1 MVTDQQVRRVWKFMK
16 TEKTKSIAADKAGM
30 DRKTARKYEKSDIL
44 PSAMKQPHRWRTRAD
59 PYKTVW
65 DQINGMLITNP
76 GLEAKTI
83 FDYLQREHKGSF
95 KDGQLR
101 TLQRR
106 MRLWRSTEG
115 PAKEV
120 FFPQI
125 HHPADLSQSD
135 FTNMNKLGITIRGE
149 PFDHLLYHFVLSYSN
164 WETGTICFSES
175 FESLSAGYQNAVWEL
190 GGVTK
195 RHRTDRM
202 SSAVHKDCNPEKFTR
217 HYAALLRHYG
227 VNPERTNPASA
238 NENGDIEQRHYRLK
252 QAIKQALMLRGR
264 SDFESRQGYEAFLG
278 GIFERLNAG
287 RKNKLSEEIPLLGDL
302 PCRRIEDYKVIEATV
317 TPSSTVHIQ
326 HNTYSVHSRLIG
338 ERVQIRLFV
347 DHLEI
352 WFAHKCFERLSRL
365 HGEGKHTVNYRHVID
380 WLARKPG
387 AFKDYR
393 YRSDMFPSSYFRMVY
408 DNLKQHNALTADKEY
423 LRILHIAALNG
434 QAVTESAARALLS
447 KDSAVTAEAVRGLVD
462 NQERLPSV
470 TDVAVDNIA
479 LDDYDTLLCSA
490 AVANG

>member
-1 MVTDQQVRRVWKFMK
+1 
-16 TEKTKSIAADKAGM
+16 
-30 DRKTARKYEKSDIL
+30 
-44 PSAMKQPHRWRTRAD
+44 
-59 PYKTVW
+59 
-65 DQINGMLITNP
+65 MLITNP

-83 FDYLQREHKGSF
+83 FNYLQMAHKGLF

-106 MRLWRSTEG
+106 IRLWRSTEG

-120 FFPQI
+120 FFPQV
-125 HHPADLSQSD
+125 HHPGDLSESD

-175 FESLSAGYQNAVWEL
+175 FESLSAGYQDAVWEL
-190 GGVTK
+190 GGVSK

-202 SSAVHKDCNPEKFTR
+202 SAAVHKDCNPEKFTR
-217 HYAALLRHYG
+217 RYAALLRHYG
-227 VNPERTNPASA
+227 VYPERTNPASA

-252 QAIKQALMLRGR
+252 QAIKQALMLRG
-264 SDFESRQGYEAFLG
+264 SHDFESRQGYEAFLG
-278 GIFERLNAG
+278 GIFERLNSA
-287 RKNKLSEEIPLLGDL
+287 RREKLAEEIPLLGDL
-302 PCRRIEDYKVIEATV
+302 PASRIEDYKVIEAAV

-352 WFAHKCFERLSRL
+352 WYAHKLVERLPRL
-365 HGEGKHTVNYRHVID
+365 RGEGKYAVNYRHVID

-387 AFKDYR
+387 AFRDYR
-393 YRSDMFPSSYFRMVY
+393 YQSDMFPSSYFRMAY
-408 DNLKQHNALTADKEY
+408 DNLKQHNALNADKEY
-423 LRILHIAALNG
+423 LRILHIAALDG
-434 QAVTESAARALLS
+434 QAVTESAARSLLS
-447 KDSAVTAEAVRGLVD
+447 KGGALTAEAVRGLVN
-462 NQERLPSV
+462 NQDRLPSV
-470 TDVAVDNIA
+470 TDVSIDNVA
-479 LDDYDTLLCSA
+479 LDDYDALLCSA

>member
-1 MVTDQQVRRVWKFMK
+1 MK
-16 TEKTKSIAADKAGM
+16 IEKTRAIAADKTGM
-30 DRKTARKYEKSDIL
+30 DRKTARKYEKSGIL
-44 PSAMKQPHRWRTRAD
+44 PSVMKQPHEWRTRAD
-59 PYKTVW
+59 PFKAVW
-65 DQINGMLITNP
+65 DLIKGMLTTNP

-106 MRLWRSTEG
+106 IRLWRSTEG

-120 FFPQI
+120 FFPQV
-125 HHPADLSQSD
+125 HHPGDLSESD
-135 FTNMNKLGITIRGE
+135 FTNMNELGITIRGE

-217 HYAALLRHYG
+217 RYAALLRHYG

-238 NENGDIEQRHYRLK
+238 NENGDIEQRHYRFK
-252 QAIKQALMLRGR
+252 TAVKQALMLRG
-264 SDFESRQGYEAFLG
+264 SHAFESRQDYETFLG
-278 GIFERLNAG
+278 RIFERLNAG
-287 RKNKLSEEIPLLGDL
+287 RKEKLSGEIPLLGDL
-302 PCRRIEDYKVIEATV
+302 PASRIEDYKVIEATV

-338 ERVQIRLFV
+338 ERVQIRIFV
-347 DHLEI
+347 DRLEI
-352 WFAHKCFERLSRL
+352 WHAHRLAERLSRL
-365 HGEGKHTVNYRHVID
+365 RGEGKHAVNYRHVID
-380 WLARKPG
+380 WLVRKPG

-393 YRSDMFPSSYFRMVY
+393 YRSDMFPSSYFRMTY
-408 DNLKQHNALTADKEY
+408 DNLKRHNAPHADREY
-423 LRILHIAALNG
+423 LRILRIAALDG
-434 QAVTESAARALLS
+434 QEVTESAARSLLS
-447 KDSAVTAEAVRGLVD
+447 KAAAVTADAIRGLID
-462 NQERLPSV
+462 NQDRLPPV
-470 TDVAVDNIA
+470 TDVAIDNIA
-479 LDDYDTLLCSA
+479 LDDYDTLLCRATEAS
-490 AVANG
+490 ANG